1 MTPNDV
7 RTVIEDMY
15 GVDLMLNS
23 RQKPFINYIKM
34 YYYFSCKLCESPI
47 NLYDIASEIGRTHA
61 SVINGRNR
69 IEGEIQVGYKD
80 TLSMVRD
87 IEKHLENYSPV
98 VKFSELDKLKQENA
112 ELRIEIE
119 MLKNRLSLNKTY
131 HKKNRDYWRGKYLKN
146 I

>member
-1 MTPNDV
+1 MTPNDI
-7 RTVIEDMY
+7 RTVIEGMY
-15 GVDLMLNS
+15 GVDLSVNS
-23 RQKPFINYIKM
+23 RQKPFIIYVKM
-34 YYYFSCKLCESPI
+34 YYYFSCKFCE
-47 NLYDIASEIGRTHA
+47 NQLYDIAAEIGRTHA
-61 SVINGRNR
+61 TVINGRNR

-87 IEKHLENYSPV
+87 IEKHLENYIPV

-112 ELRIEIE
+112 ELRIEVE